1 MDAELSTGVL
11 LFLGLAG
18 CSGVSPAFVLQTLE
32 HLPGRFRLDL
42 RKDFSTQREFRHWK
56 GLARKVKSPSL
67 DMALNALLQIWLIK
81 PSCLLFATLH
91 CQDCLALMVL
101 KSTIKSFQP
110 LPCWD
115 GSTAFYSFRNFAGHT
130 FVFSILLTIT
140 DFVNSLEM
148 PACDVWA
155 SLTFL

>member
-1 MDAELSTGVL
+1 MMDAQLSTGVL

-18 CSGVSPAFVLQTLE
+18 CSEVSPAFLLQTSLE
-32 HLPGRFRLDL
+32 QLPGRFRLDT
-42 RKDFSTQREFRHWK
+42 RKDFSTEREFRHWK
-56 GLARKVKSPSL
+56 VGSPSL
-67 DMALNALLQIWLIK
+67 DMALSALLQIWLIK
-81 PSCLLFATLH
+81 PSCLLFATLNY
-91 CQDCLALMVL
+91 QDCLALMVL
-101 KSTIKSFQP
+101 KSKIKSFRP

-115 GSTAFYSFRNFAGHT
+115 GSTAFFSFRNFAGHT